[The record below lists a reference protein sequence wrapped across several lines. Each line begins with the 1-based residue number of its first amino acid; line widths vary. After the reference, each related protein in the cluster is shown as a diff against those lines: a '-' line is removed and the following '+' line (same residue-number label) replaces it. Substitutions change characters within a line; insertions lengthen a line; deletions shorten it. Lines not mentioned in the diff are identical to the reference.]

1 MTSTTRF
8 RGLALA
14 SIVLLCAACSAATLE
29 PSAEVQEAAV
39 NGATTSATAYPFA
52 VKIDVTIAG
61 RVRKC
66 SGAIIAPRVVLTA
79 GHCTPG
85 GRSYMIRAPFANGAT
100 RTTSDVLPL
109 ATRWGNGIDL
119 ALLFLPAGEAFNLNW
134 YPARADAI
142 PDVTFPTRII
152 GRISQGGAEQEQ
164 LRLSAPLLS
173 QIYDANYIVATQ
185 WYFVVA
191 GEHGDSGGP
200 LLRSNT
206 REIVGV
212 LSNGPDHTVGVDQYT
227 RIDSVRCWIEDQV
240 AAHGG
245 EGKRFNGSRPG
256 RSAACPR

>member
-14 SIVLLCAACSAATLE
+14 STVLLCAACSAAPPE
-29 PSAEVQEAAV
+29 PSAEVQETAV

-52 VKIDVTIAG
+52 VKIDLQRG
-61 RVRKC
+61 GC
-66 SGAIIAPRVVLTA
+66 SGSIIAPRVVLTA
-79 GHCTPG
+79 GHCTTRG
-85 GRSYMIRAPFANGAT
+85 QSYTIRAPFANGAT
-100 RTTSDVLPL
+100 RTTSDVLAL
-109 ATRWGNGIDL
+109 ATHFRDGIDL
-119 ALLFLPAGEAFNLNW
+119 ALLFLPAGEAFNLKW

-142 PDVTFPTRII
+142 ADVTFLTRII
-152 GRISQGGAEQEQ
+152 GRISQGGAEREQ

-173 QIYDANYIVATQ
+173 RIYDANYIVATQ
-185 WYFVVA
+185 WYGIVA

-212 LSNGPDHTVGVDQYT
+212 LSNGPDHTLGVDKYT
-227 RIDSVRCWIEDQV
+227 RIDSARCWIEDQV

-256 RSAACPR
+256 RSAACPH